1 VYPPTE
7 YAGFEPPYEK
17 VALAEGEDW
26 EKLRVAA
33 GLRQEADFS
42 KLIIF
47 LLRKKKYKILR
58 SNNTGDIHYFLS
70 DRKNFFDSRYNFFQN
85 IAFFVDI

>member
-1 VYPPTE
+1 
-7 YAGFEPPYEK
+7 

-47 LLRKKKYKILR
+47 LLRKKNI
-58 SNNTGDIHYFLS
+58 
-70 DRKNFFDSRYNFFQN
+70 KNYEAIIPAIFTIF
-85 IAFFVDI
+85 